1 MKVENIN
8 NMQGGWFIGNFDP
21 SLFKTNNCEV
31 AVKSYKKG
39 DKEGKHYHKIATEYT
54 VVVRGKVKM
63 FGNVYEEG
71 DIIVVEPGDATDFE
85 ALEDAMNVVVKMPGA
100 NNDKYLVE
108 E

>member
-1 MKVENIN
+1 
-8 NMQGGWFIGNFDP
+8 
-21 SLFKTNNCEV
+21 
-31 AVKSYKKG
+31 
-39 DKEGKHYHKIATEYT
+39 
-54 VVVRGKVKM
+54 M
-63 FGNVYEEG
+63 FGNVYKEG